1 MGRCDLLLNIG
12 GKEYVVEF
20 KIYQSPSKFKKGKE
34 QLAYYSKTMGL
45 KEGVY
50 LVFVPNTV
58 KLSTVQEQVETI
70 GGITIRTYIVQYD
83 EEKDF

>member
-1 MGRCDLLLNIG
+1 MELKWAKLLPIP
-12 GKEYVVEF
+12 
-20 KIYQSPSKFKKGKE
+20 KISIKKSKE

-45 KEGVY
+45 REGVY

-58 KLSTVQEQVETI
+58 KVSTVQEKVETI
-70 GGITIRTYIVQYD
+70 NGITIRTYIVQYD